1 MFNDGA
7 DPPNPY
13 APIDPSP
20 RTTRSALILRRE
32 AFDKGFNADDI
43 KRKLAR
49 GDWILLRPGAYL
61 QTAGSPSPPSERC
74 HLLQIDAELPFASE
88 NAVVSHLS
96 AACEHGIDLL
106 REPGK
111 CVQVTNP
118 VGVSGHRR
126 RLLHTHRAAI
136 DDDEWARIRGHRV
149 TSVARTVIDV
159 ARTRSFEEGV
169 VVADSALHQGLVTR
183 EELMTAVNRA
193 PRRAGM
199 RLASRVVRFA
209 DAGAE
214 SVGESRSRV
223 LMSYERI
230 PVPQVQ
236 FRITVGDGA
245 SVAVSD
251 FGWKEFGTVGE
262 FDGAEKYGRLL
273 VPGERAGDKVFQEK
287 RREDLIRDTG
297 LQVVRWTWDDLDQPK
312 NLADR
317 IRRALDRGLRSGGHA
332 APRT

>member
-1 MFNDGA
+1 MFDDGA
-7 DPPNPY
+7 DPPNAY
-13 APIDPSP
+13 APVDLSP
-20 RTTRSALILRRE
+20 TTTRSALILRRE

-61 QTAGSPSPPSERC
+61 QTADSPSPPFERR
-74 HLLQIDAELPFASE
+74 HLLHIDAELPYASE

-118 VGVSGHRR
+118 LGVSGHRR
-126 RLLHTHRAAI
+126 RLLHTHRASI
-136 DDDEWARIRGHRV
+136 DNDEWVLMRGHRV
-149 TSVARTVIDV
+149 TSVARTIIDV

-183 EELMTAVNRA
+183 EGLISAVNRA

-199 RLASRVVRFA
+199 RLARRVVRFA

-223 LMSYERI
+223 LMTYERI

-236 FRITVGDGA
+236 FKITVGDGV

-251 FGWKEFGTVGE
+251 FGWKEFRTVGE

-273 VPGERAGDKVFQEK
+273 LPGERAGDKIFQEK
-287 RREDLIRDTG
+287 QREDLIRDTG
-297 LQVVRWTWDDLDQPK
+297 LQVVRWTWDELDQPK

-332 APRT
+332 APQS